1 VTRGLRLL
9 FAIAAGAAVGNLYY
23 VQPLLDVIG
32 QDLGASH
39 RAAGLLVTAT
49 QVGYALGILL
59 IVPLGDLRDR
69 RRLVTVMMAL
79 SAMALLVCGLAPDV
93 VTLTVALGALGVTTV
108 SGQILIPLAGD
119 LSDDASRGRTVG
131 VVVSGVIT
139 GILVSRTVSGFLA
152 DALGWRLVFFFAA
165 VATLI
170 LAALLRPVIPRLR
183 PKTSGSYLRLLRSVF
198 SLVAT
203 ERTLQVTMVFGAT
216 AMAIFTLFWTA
227 LTFLLSGAPYH
238 YSPSVIGLFGV
249 VGLVG
254 SLAAQGAGRL
264 HDRGWSVAGTGVAWG
279 LAVLAWV
286 VAGAGRDVL
295 VLIVVAVVV
304 LDVGVQGQN
313 LLSQSRI
320 FALSAEARSRLNTA
334 FVCGNFV
341 GGALGSVAAS
351 LLWSAAG
358 WRAVST
364 AGALLALFG
373 VVLWLGT
380 RRSALRPQSV
390 VEASPTG

>member
-32 QDLGASH
+32 QDLNASH

-49 QVGYALGILL
+49 QVGYAVGILM

-69 RRLVTVMMAL
+69 RRLVTVMMTL
-79 SAMALLVCGLAPDV
+79 SALALLVCGLAPGV
-93 VTLTVALGALGVTTV
+93 VTLTVALAALGVTTV

-139 GILVSRTVSGFLA
+139 GILVSRTLSGLLA
-152 DALGWRLVFFFAA
+152 DWLGWRLVFVFAA
-165 VATLI
+165 AATLV
-170 LAALLRPVIPRLR
+170 LATLLRPAIPRL
-183 PKTSGSYLRLLRSVF
+183 PAKTSGAYLPLLRSVF
-198 SLVAT
+198 SLVAS
-203 ERTLQVTMVFGAT
+203 ERTLRVTMVFGAT
-216 AMAIFTLFWTA
+216 AMAIFTMFWTA

-238 YSPSVIGLFGV
+238 YSPSVIGLFGI

-264 HDRGWSVAGTGVAWG
+264 HDRGWSVGATGAAWL

-286 VAGAGRDVL
+286 VAGVGRDVL

-320 FALSAEARSRLNTA
+320 FTLSAEARSRLNTA

-341 GGALGSVAAS
+341 GGALGSVAAT

-358 WRAVST
+358 WSAVST
-364 AGALLALFG
+364 AGAGLALFG

-380 RRSALRPQSV
+380 RRGALRPQQT
-390 VEASPTG
+390 VEVPTG

>member
-1 VTRGLRLL
+1 
-9 FAIAAGAAVGNLYY
+9 
-23 VQPLLDVIG
+23 
-32 QDLGASH
+32 
-39 RAAGLLVTAT
+39 
-49 QVGYALGILL
+49 
-59 IVPLGDLRDR
+59 
-69 RRLVTVMMAL
+69 
-79 SAMALLVCGLAPDV
+79 V

-152 DALGWRLVFFFAA
+152 DALGWRLVFVFAA

-170 LAALLRPVIPRLR
+170 LAGLLRPAIPRLR

-286 VAGAGRDVL
+286 VAGVGRDVL

-320 FALSAEARSRLNTA
+320 FTLSAEARSRLNTA

-373 VVLWLGT
+373 VLLWLGT
-380 RRSALRPQSV
+380 RGGALRPQSV
-390 VEASPTG
+390 VEATG